1 MPSLTKFEGQV
12 FQLIAVNADGSMLQL
27 LEQNNFAQKVDYKW
41 YMQFL

>member
-12 FQLIAVNADGSMLQL
+12 FQLIAVNAEAFMLQL
-27 LEQNNFAQKVDYKW
+27 LGQNNSAQKVDYKS